1 MTRSTY
7 LYLLLGLLL
16 LTIALAVLLPRFRRE
31 KAPGGQGLYSVDRTN
46 YFPSPSGDGPC
57 RTRFYPTDPIG
68 VGRACPGDREIRRRE
83 TVRREERS
91 CQPRNT
97 KSEPTSCCPDRRR
110 GSCA

>member
-1 MTRSTY
+1 MTRSTV

-16 LTIALAVLLPRFRRE
+16 LTIVLALVLPLFRRE
-31 KAPGGQGLYSVDRTN
+31 TTPAGQGLYSVDRTN
-46 YFPSPSGDGPC
+46 YFASPSGDSPC

-91 CQPRNT
+91 
-97 KSEPTSCCPDRRR
+97 
-110 GSCA
+110 